1 MVITSRLDRRAGYA
15 VLDDSLVAT
24 DTDEPGRTVPR
35 YRRLANG
42 LRQRIVAGERAIDG
56 AIPAERDLVR
66 STGLSQITVRGA
78 IAALAREGLLR
89 RGRGT
94 FVVATGVAQDIQGV
108 YSFTERGRAQG
119 RTPSNPLRSLSI
131 RPATDEEATMPGLEP
146 GEAVVHLL
154 RQHLVDGQPVM
165 LDAVRLPFRRRPA
178 LAGADVDGSLYAFL
192 ADHGLPPLR
201 STDTITAVAAP
212 DEVGAALG
220 VDPGTPLSLMRRLAV
235 IHDDVPMEWTEEYGR
250 PDACRYVLHLVAEGL
265 TIKLVGAGIAAAAA
279 GGWGR

>member
-1 MVITSRLDRRAGYA
+1 M
-15 VLDDSLVAT
+15 DDSLVAT
-24 DTDEPGRTVPR
+24 DADEPGRTVPR

-42 LRQRIVAGERAIDG
+42 LRQRIVAGERAIDSV
-56 AIPAERDLVR
+56 IPSERGLVR
-66 STGLSQITVRGA
+66 STGLSRITVRGA

-119 RTPSNPLRSLSI
+119 RTPSSPLRSLSI

-146 GEAVVHLL
+146 DEAVVHLL

-165 LDAVRLPFRRRPA
+165 LDAVRLPVRRPA
-178 LAGADVDGSLYAFL
+178 LAGANVDGSLYAFL

-212 DEVGAALG
+212 DEVASALG

-235 IHDDVPMEWTEEYGR
+235 IHDDVPIEWTEEYVR
-250 PDACRYVLHLVAEGL
+250 PDACRYILHLVAEGPA
-265 TIKLVGAGIAAAAA
+265 IKLVGAGIAAAAA